1 MPHSHP
7 LKIILANALLLT
19 LVSPMAA
26 QASAALAVEH
36 GCINC
41 HGLYLRD
48 EAPNFERTSS
58 RLAKYKGDAV
68 AEQKFVE
75 SFRTGQMFG
84 HIDAHERLSAES
96 AKALIHWLVEGAR

>member
-1 MPHSHP
+1 MPCSSS
-7 LKIILANALLLT
+7 LKSTLTCALLLT

-26 QASAALAVEH
+26 QASTALAVEH
-36 GCINC
+36 GCYSC

-48 EAPNFERTSS
+48 EAPNFEHTSS

-84 HIDAHERLSAES
+84 HIDAHERLSAEA